1 MDDAQ
6 CLLFVELCVF
16 ALLMK
21 SPLVYA
27 AFGFVSSQPTIIGL
41 VICAYIFRPMRVVSI
56 YRLTFQ

>member
-1 MDDAQ
+1 M
-6 CLLFVELCVF
+6 LFVELCVF